1 MPVQAF
7 SLRTDRLRTI
17 LLRLTT
23 FGWGHVLAW
32 AVLCGMAV
40 GGLQLQL
47 EVAAHRAEVRETQRL
62 AQDALKRAEAD
73 YDRVVALLMEVEP
86 RAPLP
91 CDEKWLADLN
101 RLDFDMPEVKEFG
114 GFSDDSHLACT
125 SRLGVLPRPI
135 VVQNYDSTYGRV
147 RVQAATR
154 PLISPTSTA
163 YAVRVGRVNALLE
176 QGRWLPVIEDD
187 QFTLELVDRGSGRS
201 IVRRGDI
208 SQADEAFTVESAHF
222 RVRVSSSGAYA
233 ESWRAARSAWLW
245 PALVFAVVCA
255 LLVLRQLVSRIR
267 STSNQLEH
275 IIHFHP
281 GSIGVVFQPII
292 AIETTQVVGAEALL
306 RMKDPSGKAIPPNV
320 VFNLLD
326 NRHRLARK
334 LTWRILA
341 RTFAE
346 VGAWLR
352 EDRKRFIGVNLSQH
366 DVATREL
373 VPLIQQL
380 LIEHR
385 IEPRQLHLELLETA
399 EFKSETTLRV
409 LQDLR
414 KIGCELWID
423 DFGVGY
429 SNLARLHTLPI
440 NGVKLDRE
448 WVEALDDSQHIRT
461 DAVAHLVLFAGS
473 NGLGVVAEGVSDE
486 LAMRTLMRLGVQQM
500 QGFLFSPGLPIDE
513 FLRLSRAAITS
524 DDPRSMH
531 LAREGQTGHTS

>member
-1 MPVQAF
+1 MPSQAF
-7 SLRTDRLRTI
+7 SSHTNRLRNV

-23 FGWGHVLAW
+23 VGWGHAFAW
-32 AVLCGMAV
+32 AVLCAIAV
-40 GGLQLQL
+40 GGLQLEL
-47 EVAAHRAEVRETQRL
+47 EVAARRAEVAETQRL
-62 AQDALKRAEAD
+62 AQELLRRAEAD
-73 YDRVVALLMEVEP
+73 YDRVAALLTEVEP
-86 RAPLP
+86 RASLQ

-114 GFSDDSHLACT
+114 VFSDDTHLVCT
-125 SRLGVLPRPI
+125 SRLGLLSKPV
-135 VVQNYDSTYGRV
+135 VVQNHDSIYGAV

-154 PLISPTSTA
+154 PLISPSSTA
-163 YAVRVGRVNALLE
+163 YVLRVGRVNALID
-176 QGRWLPVIEDD
+176 QGRWLPSIQDE
-187 QFTLELVDRGSGRS
+187 QFTLEVADRGSGRS
-201 IVRRGDI
+201 IAQKGDV
-208 SQADEAFTVESAHF
+208 SRADDALVQESSHF
-222 RVRVSSSGAYA
+222 RARVTSNGAYA
-233 ESWRAARSAWLW
+233 EAWQNARSVWLW
-245 PALVFAVVCA
+245 PALAFSVVCA

-267 STSNQLEH
+267 STANQLEH

-281 GSIGVVFQPII
+281 EAIGVVFQPII

-306 RMKDPSGKAIPPNV
+306 RMKDLSGKAIPPNV
-320 VFNLLD
+320 VFNQLG

-334 LTWRILA
+334 LTGRILA
-341 RTFAE
+341 RTFSE

-352 EDRKRFIGVNLSQH
+352 EDRKRFIGVNLCQH
-366 DVATREL
+366 DVAAREL
-373 VPLIQQL
+373 VQLIQQL

-385 IEPRQLHLELLETA
+385 IEPQQLHLELLETA

-440 NGVKLDRE
+440 HGVKLDRE
-448 WVEALDDSQHIRT
+448 WVEALDDSQHVRT

-531 LAREGQTGHTS
+531 LAREGQPGHTS